1 MNGTNKI
8 YEKHLWYNIFI
19 THYNYISLYTQP
31 LICNEAE
38 MPTSTREGFFV
49 GLDCIHF
56 TSVGLMNWPP
66 HDKDTLV
73 ENTFVFLSFTFVL
86 ETTIRMSSDPTWGP
100 KWLQGQN
107 WNTLKLF
114 WVFAKKKKEV
124 GKKIFL
130 VYQNFYRNF
139 PVLSTISLPTC
150 FPANFLLPFFLLVYK
165 FLKPKSAFN

>member
-49 GLDCIHF
+49 GLDCIQF

-114 WVFAKKKKEV
+114 WVFAKKKKRSRKKNIFGVSKLLQEFSSIKYHQLTNLFS
-124 GKKIFL
+124 GKFSSS
-130 VYQNFYRNF
+130 FF
-139 PVLSTISLPTC
+139 FISI
-150 FPANFLLPFFLLVYK
+150 
-165 FLKPKSAFN
+165 